1 MFGRRNWWIPL
12 VLAIVTVLLVVVL
25 LNGVIRPV
33 PVVVAKVQI
42 GPGTRLTAE
51 LVEVRSIPAQARPRG
66 AFGQTEEVVG
76 RLVAVARAPGDLI
89 TEAVLGESAQA
100 GLPAQLSEGHVAL
113 AVHVDMASGVAG
125 LLRPGQLV
133 SVIGVLSPEALG
145 NLRTLEVVPVLQTG
159 PHPTL
164 LPGTP
169 TPTPRPTAT
178 PEPPIAPLARIAI
191 CGLRVLMVPQ
201 GFRYEEMPGSTSE
214 EELFAS
220 ARTTMASQQGSV
232 IVLEVPT
239 APVEIMPGLRVN
251 PATLIAALDR
261 YGAVVLVLEPAAGL
275 LDEEILTLNLGDLY
289 EAMNANRK

>member
-51 LVEVRSIPAQARPRG
+51 LIEVRSLPAQARPRG
-66 AFGQTEEVVG
+66 AFGRTEEVVG

-100 GLPAQLSEGHVAL
+100 GLPAQLAEGHVAL

-145 NLRTLEVVPVLQTG
+145 NLRTLEVVPVLETG
-159 PHPTL
+159 PRPTL

-178 PEPPIAPLARIAI
+178 PQPPIAPLARIAI

-275 LDEEILTLNLGDLY
+275 QDEEMLTLNLGDLY

>member
-33 PVVVAKVQI
+33 PVVVAKVPI

-51 LVEVRSIPAQARPRG
+51 LVEVRSLPAQARPRG
-66 AFGQTEEVVG
+66 AFGRTEEVVG

-275 LDEEILTLNLGDLY
+275 QDEEMLTLNLGDLY
-289 EAMNANRK
+289 EAMNADRH

>member
-1 MFGRRNWWIPL
+1 MFGRRNWWIPV

-42 GPGTRLTAE
+42 GPGTRLTSE
-51 LVEVRSIPAQARPRG
+51 LIEVRSIPAQARPRG
-66 AFGQTEEVVG
+66 AFGRMEEVVG

-275 LDEEILTLNLGDLY
+275 QDEEMLTLNLGDLY